1 MSQRNFVTIEEVS
14 AKQNNVKT
22 LIRFAGSLSLL
33 HKLVVPTVLVM
44 FFAAAIPPYFLWFVG
59 EMLGC
64 FGDVGCTVAHELF
77 NREIV
82 IPATTSTL
90 VVLVLLAMFCRISAW
105 MLFELSGQWS
115 TQNVHRELMQS
126 MSGVRTTFFDENPS
140 GRLLNRMLSDWGMLR
155 LEGVMSYGDTANGL
169 IEVLCVGAL
178 IMVANPV
185 AGLLIIPAVVCYIA
199 LQAQLAPMMSH
210 AREIRSVKIG
220 ETLHR
225 ETDLIEGRTIFKL
238 YNTQANLLERIHR
251 AFGDSMNIQ
260 LFYARLMA
268 WGMLWMGLI
277 SAVYAVTVYGFLV
290 YGLHAGIITTTLAAV
305 IITAVF
311 NLNNLF
317 FNLAWDMSFLG
328 ETASHARRVFFMIDL
343 PNETTEESK
352 ALPVR
357 PMIRDTELEG
367 DIVFDNYT
375 MSYRPGLPRILD
387 GLSLMIPAGRKVG
400 IVGRT
405 GAGKSSLMQALF
417 RMVHHQAGDIRIG
430 GQSLFNLDVNCVRS
444 HFGVVPQDPYLFMGD
459 IRFNLRGDLDV
470 SDEEMRAV
478 LKMVGLDVS
487 LNARVLEGGRDYSV
501 GERQLLCIARLILLD
516 KKIILMDEPTSALD
530 RKTDDMIQRLM
541 RTVLANKTVVTIAH
555 RLESLER
562 YDLILEMKD
571 GRLLREGTPGQMISG
586 LQDQFVA

>member
-77 NREIV
+77 SREIV

-357 PMIRDTELEG
+357 PMIRDAELEG

-571 GRLLREGTPGQMISG
+571 GRLLREGTPGQMISD

>member
-1 MSQRNFVTIEEVS
+1 MNHKNFVTVEEVS
-14 AKQNNVKT
+14 AKQNNIKT

-33 HKLVVPTVLVM
+33 HKLMAPTLLVM

-59 EMLGC
+59 GMLGC
-64 FGDVGCTVAHELF
+64 FGEAGCSVTHDVLNHEV
-77 NREIV
+77 V
-82 IPATTSTL
+82 IPATISTL
-90 VVLVLLAMFCRISAW
+90 VVLVLAAMFCRISAW

-115 TQNVHRELMQS
+115 TQNVHRDLMEN
-126 MSGVRTTFFDENPS
+126 MSNVRTTFYDENPS

-178 IMVANPV
+178 IMVANPI

-238 YNTQANLLERIHR
+238 YNTQQNLLERIHR

-268 WGMLWMGLI
+268 WGMLCMGLI
-277 SAVYAVTVYGFLV
+277 SAVYAIVVYGFLV
-290 YGLHAGIITTTLAAV
+290 YGLHAGLITTTLAAV

-311 NLNNLF
+311 NLNSLF

-343 PNETTEESK
+343 PNETAEESK

-357 PMIRDTELEG
+357 PIVTDAELTG
-367 DIVFDNYT
+367 DIVFDDYA

-387 GLSLMIPAGRKVG
+387 GLSLVIPAGKKVG

-430 GQSLFNLDVNCVRS
+430 DQSLFEVDVNCVRS

-459 IRFNLRGDLDV
+459 IRFNLKGDLDV
-470 SDEEMRAV
+470 SDEDMKAV
-478 LKMVGLDVS
+478 LNTVGLDVS
-487 LNARVLEGGRDYSV
+487 LDARVLEGGRDFSV

-516 KKIILMDEPTSALD
+516 KNIILMDEPTRALD
-530 RKTDDMIQRLM
+530 RKTDEKIQRLM
-541 RTVLANKTVVTIAH
+541 RTVLAEKTVITIAH

-571 GRLLREGTPGQMISG
+571 GRLLRQGTPRQLIPD

>member
-1 MSQRNFVTIEEVS
+1 MNDKNFVTVEEVS
-14 AKQNNVKT
+14 AKQNNIKT

-33 HKLVVPTVLVM
+33 HKLMAPTLLVM

-64 FGDVGCTVAHELF
+64 FGEASCSVTHEVLS
-77 NREIV
+77 REV
-82 IPATTSTL
+82 VVPATLSTL
-90 VVLVLLAMFCRISAW
+90 VMLVLLAMFCRISAW

-115 TQNVHRELMQS
+115 TQNVHRDLMQN
-126 MSGVRTTFFDENPS
+126 MSKVRTTFYDENPS

-155 LEGVMSYGDTANGL
+155 LEGVMSYGDTVSGL

-185 AGLLIIPAVVCYIA
+185 AGLLIIPAVICYVA

-238 YNTQANLLERIHR
+238 YNTQENLLERIHK

-277 SAVYAVTVYGFLV
+277 SAVYAIVVYGFLV
-290 YGLHAGIITTTLAAV
+290 YGLHAGLITTTLAAV

-311 NLNNLF
+311 NLNSLF

-343 PNETTEESK
+343 PNETAEESK
-352 ALPVR
+352 ALSVR
-357 PMIRDTELEG
+357 PIVQDVDLKG
-367 DIVFDNYT
+367 DIVFDNYA

-387 GLSLMIPAGRKVG
+387 GLSLRIPESQKVG

-405 GAGKSSLMQALF
+405 GAGKSSLMQAMF

-430 GQSLFNLDVNCVRS
+430 EQSLFDVDVNCVRS

-459 IRFNLRGDLDV
+459 IRFNLKGDMDV
-470 SDEEMRAV
+470 SDDEMRAV
-478 LKMVGLDVS
+478 LRTVGLNVS
-487 LNARVLEGGRDYSV
+487 LDARVLEGGRDYSV

-530 RKTDDMIQRLM
+530 RKTDEMIQRLM
-541 RTVLANKTVVTIAH
+541 RTVLAKKTVITIAH

-562 YDLILEMKD
+562 YDLILEMKN
-571 GRLLREGTPGQMISG
+571 GRLLRQGSPRQMMPK

>member
-77 NREIV
+77 SREIV

-115 TQNVHRELMQS
+115 TQNVHRELMRS

-357 PMIRDTELEG
+357 PMIRDAELEG

-387 GLSLMIPAGRKVG
+387 GLSLMIPAGKKVG

>member
-1 MSQRNFVTIEEVS
+1 MNDKNFVTVEEVS
-14 AKQNNVKT
+14 AKQNNIKT

-33 HKLVVPTVLVM
+33 HKLMAPTLLVM

-64 FGDVGCTVAHELF
+64 FGEASCSVTHEVLS
-77 NREIV
+77 REV
-82 IPATTSTL
+82 VVPATLSTL
-90 VVLVLLAMFCRISAW
+90 VMLVLLAMFCRISAW

-115 TQNVHRELMQS
+115 TQNVHRDLMQN
-126 MSGVRTTFFDENPS
+126 MSKVRTTFYDENPS

-155 LEGVMSYGDTANGL
+155 LEGVMSYGDTVSGL

-185 AGLLIIPAVVCYIA
+185 AGLLIIPAVICYVA

-238 YNTQANLLERIHR
+238 YNTQENLLERIHK

-277 SAVYAVTVYGFLV
+277 SAVYAIVVYGFLV
-290 YGLHAGIITTTLAAV
+290 YGLHAGLITTTLAAV

-311 NLNNLF
+311 NLNSLF

-343 PNETTEESK
+343 PNETAEESK
-352 ALPVR
+352 ALSVR
-357 PMIRDTELEG
+357 PIVQDVDLKG
-367 DIVFDNYT
+367 DIVFDNYA

-387 GLSLMIPAGRKVG
+387 GLSLRIPESQKVG

-405 GAGKSSLMQALF
+405 GAGKSSLMQAMF

-430 GQSLFNLDVNCVRS
+430 EQSLFDVDVNCVRS

-459 IRFNLRGDLDV
+459 IRFNLKGDMDV
-470 SDEEMRAV
+470 SDDEMRAV
-478 LKMVGLDVS
+478 LSTVGLNVS
-487 LNARVLEGGRDYSV
+487 LDARVLEGGRDYSV

-530 RKTDDMIQRLM
+530 RKTDEMIQRLM
-541 RTVLANKTVVTIAH
+541 RTVLAKKTVITIAH

-562 YDLILEMKD
+562 YDLVLEMKN
-571 GRLLREGTPGQMISG
+571 GRLLRQGSPRQMMPN